1 MIKKF
6 NTKVVGVTF
15 NNIQEYLPKI
25 KINDN
30 LKAIFEPDN
39 PYDKNAVAIYH
50 NSNKIGY
57 ISKDIAKYLH
67 PEDDINIIVTAI
79 TGGFN
84 NQSYGCNILVT
95 INDHKIE
102 EIITA
107 DDIFNL

>member
-30 LKAIFEPDN
+30 LQAIFEPNN

-50 NSNKIGY
+50 RNHKIGY
-57 ISKDIAKYLH
+57 ISKDIAKYLNST
-67 PEDDINIIVTAI
+67 DDINIIVTAI

-102 EIITA
+102 EIISA